1 MAGGLVNHGSP
12 VGLAPQNQS
21 VISTSIGIFDD
32 GGDDL
37 GYIQSLSP
45 TFARGTTVVYHL
57 NKADAGRGIEQQP
70 QIEKYTL
77 TATGMALYNK
87 TPDNRGGVVNRLVG
101 VTGAG
106 IVVLNDQQIPFNL
119 RQEETHPGNE
129 LTNVTL
135 YLGCMATSLG
145 RPVNIGTISVIE
157 TAGITALWVE
167 GE

>member
-1 MAGGLVNHGSP
+1 MPGLVSHGSP
-12 VGLAPQNQS
+12 VGLAPQNQA

-32 GGDDL
+32 DGDDL

-45 TFARGTTVVYHL
+45 TYARGTTVVYHL
-57 NKADAGRGIEQQP
+57 NKADAGRGVEQQP

-77 TATGMALYNK
+77 TATGMSLYNK
-87 TPDNRGGVVNRLVG
+87 APNNRGGVINRLVG
-101 VTGAG
+101 INGAG
-106 IVVLNDQQIPFNL
+106 IVVLNDQQVPFNI
-119 RQEETHPGNE
+119 RQEETHPGNGLE
-129 LTNVTL
+129 NVTL

-145 RPVNIGTISVIE
+145 RPINIGTVSVIE